1 MATLNRLVT
10 KKSLSDCEHLST
22 SCRPKKW
29 TVGAAPLSSVF
40 ADLSLKK
47 NVSVLSSWQSY
58 VACSLHF
65 GTARMPER
73 ESPNVWNKLAMT
85 NHRSP
90 SVSLI
95 SGRYSSYLRSHL
107 IHPVMCRG
115 PFRAESL
122 HRLKLYTLD
131 CSSRHSINRSFVHVG
146 TCDLQPVAA
155 DMMPHLCVVYFL

>member
-10 KKSLSDCEHLST
+10 TRSLSDCEHLST
-22 SCRPKKW
+22 SCRPKQW
-29 TVGAAPLSSVF
+29 TVGAALLSSVF

-65 GTARMPER
+65 GTARTAECK
-73 ESPNVWNKLAMT
+73 SLNIWNKPVMT
-85 NHRSP
+85 SHRAP

-115 PFRAESL
+115 PFWAESL

-131 CSSRHSINRSFVHVG
+131 CSSRHSINRLFVHA
-146 TCDLQPVAA
+146 DLLTWCLTFV
-155 DMMPHLCVVYFL
+155 